1 MVTGQSTP
9 HHTPTSISSLA
20 ICGVINEIAIWRFR
34 KYGPISGQENDGL
47 ETWRFGLNCPDG
59 PNHPQK
65 TDAEPWI
72 FGNVPDVVIR
82 TGPKCNFSV

>member
-34 KYGPISGQENDGL
+34 NYGPISGQENDGL
-47 ETWRFGLNCPDG
+47 ETWRFGLKCPED
-59 PNHPQK
+59 PKSPPENRR
-65 TDAEPWI
+65 
-72 FGNVPDVVIR
+72 R
-82 TGPKCNFSV
+82 TLDFWKRPTRGD